1 MYNIGENTFN
11 ITDGI
16 NNNLNFYFSDFDNI
30 FNEKITKHFIN
41 LSITRKSI
49 YIYNKRVIK

>member
-16 NNNLNFYFSDFDNI
+16 NNNLDFYFSDFDNI

-49 YIYNKRVIK
+49 